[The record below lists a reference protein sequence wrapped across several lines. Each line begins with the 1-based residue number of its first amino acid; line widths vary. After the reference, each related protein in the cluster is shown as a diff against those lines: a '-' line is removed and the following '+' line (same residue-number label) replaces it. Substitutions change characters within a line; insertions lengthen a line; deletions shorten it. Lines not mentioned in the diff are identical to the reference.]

1 MATMYELI
9 TANEVAAY
17 WTEKNVN
24 RQPLL
29 GETLFPVVR
38 EIGTNLS
45 WIKGAKNQP
54 VGLRLSS
61 YDAKAIRR
69 DMQGIEEVKTK
80 MPFFKESVYVDE
92 DLRVQLNNFIAANNP
107 TLVDSVLSKIFDQP
121 ASLIDASDITLE
133 RMRMELITSG
143 VITLSSNGQSYTYN
157 YGLADSQKI
166 DASAAWS
173 SADADILGDIQ
184 KVIDDAKAE
193 GVIITRAIFN
203 SSVGKAFRTNN
214 ALKNAIYVFANG
226 TVNVTTD
233 RAISYLESEL
243 GISLLQ
249 YDNVYVDESGVAHKY
264 IPDNTIVFLPD
275 GNLGETHKGVT
286 PEESDLTNGLSA
298 KVAVVNNGVAVTTSE
313 IVDPVNVETKVS
325 MVALPS
331 FEMADQIYIMD
342 TNPEISG

>member
-1 MATMYELI
+1 MATMYDLI

-54 VGLRLSS
+54 VGLKLSS

-107 TLVDSVLSKIFDQP
+107 TLVDSILSKIFDQP

-133 RMRMELITSG
+133 RMRMQLITSG

-157 YGLADSQKI
+157 YGLGNDQKI
-166 DASAAWS
+166 NASANWS
-173 SADADILGDIQ
+173 IASTDIIGDIE
-184 KVIDDAKAE
+184 KVIEDAKAQ
-193 GVIITRAIFN
+193 GVVITRAIFN
-203 SSVGKAFRTNN
+203 SSVGKTFKTNN

-243 GISLLQ
+243 GISMLQ
-249 YDNVYVDESGVAHKY
+249 YDNVYVDEQGTAHKY

-342 TNPEISG
+342 TKPNA

>member
-54 VGLRLSS
+54 VGLKLSS

-80 MPFFKESVYVDE
+80 MPFFKESVYIDE

-107 TLVDSVLSKIFDQP
+107 TLVDSILSKIFDQP

-157 YGLADSQKI
+157 YGLGNDQKI
-166 DASAAWS
+166 DASANWS
-173 SADADILGDIQ
+173 IASTDIIGDIE
-184 KVIDDAKAE
+184 KVIEDAKAQ
-193 GVIITRAIFN
+193 GVVITRAIFN
-203 SSVGKAFRTNN
+203 SSVGKTFKTNN
-214 ALKNAIYVFANG
+214 TLKNAIYVFANG

-243 GISLLQ
+243 GISMLQ
-249 YDNVYVDESGVAHKY
+249 YDNVYVDEQGTAHKY
-264 IPDNTIVFLPD
+264 IPDDTIVFLPD

-298 KVAVVNNGVAVTTSE
+298 KVAIVNNGVAVTTSE

-342 TNPEISG
+342 TKPNA

>member
-1 MATMYELI
+1 MAKMYDLI

-54 VGLRLSS
+54 VGLKLSS

-80 MPFFKESVYVDE
+80 MPFFKESVYIDE

-107 TLVDSVLSKIFDQP
+107 TLVDSILSRIFDQP

-133 RMRMELITSG
+133 RMRMQLITSG

-157 YGLADSQKI
+157 YGLGNDQKI
-166 DASAAWS
+166 DASANWS
-173 SADADILGDIQ
+173 IASTDIIGDIE
-184 KVIDDAKAE
+184 KVIEDAKAQ
-193 GVIITRAIFN
+193 GVVITRAIFN
-203 SSVGKAFRTNN
+203 SSVGKTFKTNN

-243 GISLLQ
+243 GISMLQ
-249 YDNVYVDESGVAHKY
+249 YDNVYVDEQGTAHKY

-298 KVAVVNNGVAVTTSE
+298 KVAIVNNGVAVTTSE

-342 TNPEISG
+342 TKPNA

>member
-1 MATMYELI
+1 MATMYDLI

-54 VGLRLSS
+54 VGLKLSS

-80 MPFFKESVYVDE
+80 MPFFKESVYIDE

-107 TLVDSVLSKIFDQP
+107 TLVDSILSRIFDQP

-133 RMRMELITSG
+133 RMRMQLITSG

-157 YGLADSQKI
+157 YGLGNDQKI
-166 DASAAWS
+166 NASANWS
-173 SADADILGDIQ
+173 IASTDIIGDIE
-184 KVIDDAKAE
+184 KVIEDAKAQ
-193 GVIITRAIFN
+193 GVVITRAIFN
-203 SSVGKAFRTNN
+203 SSVGKTFKTNN

-243 GISLLQ
+243 GISMLQ
-249 YDNVYVDESGVAHKY
+249 YDNVYVDEQGTAHKY

-342 TNPEISG
+342 TKPNA

>member
-1 MATMYELI
+1 MAKMYDLI

-54 VGLRLSS
+54 VGLKLSS

-80 MPFFKESVYVDE
+80 MPFFKESVYIDE

-107 TLVDSVLSKIFDQP
+107 TLVDSILSRIFDQP

-143 VITLSSNGQSYTYN
+143 IITLSSNGQSYTYN
-157 YGLADSQKI
+157 YGLGNDQKI
-166 DASAAWS
+166 DASANWS
-173 SADADILGDIQ
+173 VASTDIIGDIE
-184 KVIDDAKAE
+184 KVIEDAKAK
-193 GVIITRAIFN
+193 GVVITRAIFN
-203 SSVGKAFRTNN
+203 SSVGKTFKTNN

-243 GISLLQ
+243 GISMLQ
-249 YDNVYVDESGVAHKY
+249 YDNVYVDEQGTAHKY

-298 KVAVVNNGVAVTTSE
+298 KVAIVNNGVAVTTSE

-342 TNPEISG
+342 TKPNA

>member
-1 MATMYELI
+1 MATMYDLI

-54 VGLRLSS
+54 VGLKLSS

-107 TLVDSVLSKIFDQP
+107 TLVDSILSRIFDQP

-143 VITLSSNGQSYTYN
+143 IITLSSNGQSYTYN
-157 YGLADSQKI
+157 YGLGNDQKI
-166 DASAAWS
+166 DASANWS
-173 SADADILGDIQ
+173 VASTDIIGDIE
-184 KVIDDAKAE
+184 KVIEDAKAK
-193 GVIITRAIFN
+193 GVVITRAIFN
-203 SSVGKAFRTNN
+203 SSVGKTFKTNN

-243 GISLLQ
+243 GISMLQ
-249 YDNVYVDESGVAHKY
+249 YDNVYVDEQGTAHKY

-298 KVAVVNNGVAVTTSE
+298 KVAIVNNGVAVTTSE

-342 TNPEISG
+342 TKPNA

>member
-1 MATMYELI
+1 MATMYDLI

-69 DMQGIEEVKTK
+69 DMEGIEEVKTK

-107 TLVDSVLSKIFDQP
+107 TLVDSILSRIFDQP

-143 VITLSSNGQSYTYN
+143 IITLSSNGQSYTYN
-157 YGLADSQKI
+157 YGLGNDQKI
-166 DASAAWS
+166 DASANWS
-173 SADADILGDIQ
+173 VASTDIIGDIE
-184 KVIDDAKAE
+184 KVIEDAKAK
-193 GVIITRAIFN
+193 GVVITRAIFN
-203 SSVGKAFRTNN
+203 SSVGKTFKTNN

-243 GISLLQ
+243 GISMLQ
-249 YDNVYVDESGVAHKY
+249 YDNVYVDEQGTAHKY

-298 KVAVVNNGVAVTTSE
+298 KVAIVNNGVAVTTSE

-342 TNPEISG
+342 TKPNA

>member
-1 MATMYELI
+1 MATMYDLI

-38 EIGTNLS
+38 ELGTNLN

-92 DLRVQLNNFIAANNP
+92 ELRESLNNFIAANN
-107 TLVDSVLSKIFDQP
+107 TSLVDSVLSKIYDQP

-133 RMRMELITSG
+133 RMRMGLITSG
-143 VITLSSNGQSYTYN
+143 IITLSSNGQSYTYN
-157 YGLADSQKI
+157 YGLDNSQKV
-166 DASAAWS
+166 DASANWS
-173 SADADILGDIQ
+173 VSTTDIIGDIED
-184 KVIDDAKAE
+184 VIENAKAK
-193 GVIITRAIFN
+193 GVVITRAIFN
-203 SSVGKAFRTNN
+203 SSVAKTFKTND

-226 TVNVTTD
+226 TVNVSTD

-243 GISLLQ
+243 GISMLQ
-249 YDNVYVDESGVAHKY
+249 YDNVYVDEQGTAHKY
-264 IPDNTIVFLPD
+264 IPDDTIVFLPD
-275 GNLGETHKGVT
+275 GKLGETHKGVT

-298 KVAVVNNGVAVTTSE
+298 KVAIVNNGVAVTTSE

-342 TNPEISG
+342 TKPNA

>member
-1 MATMYELI
+1 MATMYDLI

-69 DMQGIEEVKTK
+69 DMEGIEEVKTK

-107 TLVDSVLSKIFDQP
+107 TLVDSILSRIFDQP

-143 VITLSSNGQSYTYN
+143 IITLSTNGQSYTYN
-157 YGLADSQKI
+157 YGLGNDQKI
-166 DASAAWS
+166 DASANWS
-173 SADADILGDIQ
+173 VASTDIIGDIE
-184 KVIDDAKAE
+184 KVIEDAKAK
-193 GVIITRAIFN
+193 GVVITRAIFN
-203 SSVGKAFRTNN
+203 SSVGKTFKTNN

-243 GISLLQ
+243 GISMLQ
-249 YDNVYVDESGVAHKY
+249 YDNVYVDEQGTAHKY

-298 KVAVVNNGVAVTTSE
+298 KVAIVNNGVAVTTSE

-342 TNPEISG
+342 TKPNA

>member
-1 MATMYELI
+1 MATMYDLI

-54 VGLRLSS
+54 VGLKLSS

-107 TLVDSVLSKIFDQP
+107 ILVDSILSKIFDQP

-157 YGLADSQKI
+157 YGLGNDQKI
-166 DASAAWS
+166 DASANWS
-173 SADADILGDIQ
+173 IASTDIIGDIE
-184 KVIDDAKAE
+184 KVIEDAKAQ
-193 GVIITRAIFN
+193 GVVITRAIFN
-203 SSVGKAFRTNN
+203 SSVGKTFKTNN

-243 GISLLQ
+243 GISMLQ
-249 YDNVYVDESGVAHKY
+249 YDNVYVDEQGTAHKY

-298 KVAVVNNGVAVTTSE
+298 KVAIVNNGVAVTTSE

-342 TNPEISG
+342 TKPNA